1 MNDVLNSNDSKKL
14 INNTQNG
21 VTEKELSPN
30 ITKENKKI
38 TYQSISDLDDVNI
51 EGPENVTERIEIS
64 KLGYVMFVIF
74 GLTMLCAWN
83 LWITAVPFFKNR
95 LGGTIFQ
102 DNFQN
107 YISIM
112 FMFTNTLCSFITLKI
127 QEKCN

>member
-74 GLTMLCAWN
+74 GLTMLCAW
-83 LWITAVPFFKNR
+83 
-95 LGGTIFQ
+95 
-102 DNFQN
+102 
-107 YISIM
+107 
-112 FMFTNTLCSFITLKI
+112 
-127 QEKCN
+127 